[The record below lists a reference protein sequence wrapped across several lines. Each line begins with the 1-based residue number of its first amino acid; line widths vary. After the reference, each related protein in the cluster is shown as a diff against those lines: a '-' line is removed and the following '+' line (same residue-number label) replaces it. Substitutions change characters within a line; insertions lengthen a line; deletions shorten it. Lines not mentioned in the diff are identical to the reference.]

1 MKILGMYDSAGKAA
15 AAASAIRQAQ
25 QGDVVAYSP
34 TAEPR
39 LVEPRTVRS
48 SPIRLFTLLG
58 GLVGGAIGIALPVY
72 TMLDWSLVVGG
83 QPILSIPPIV
93 VIAFELSML
102 CAALGGFLGFLVLGG
117 IAYGRNRGVR
127 RAVYGRSVRDRGD
140 LRRGRRG
147 CRAGE
152 PRTGGSRGGQGWL
165 DAGLVFGELWSWSCW
180 AACAWADASRFPT

>member
-72 TMLDWSLVVGG
+72 TMLDSSLMVGG

-117 IAYGRNRGVR
+117 LPTVATGAFDERCTDDRFAIVVTCAEGDGDAVR
-127 RAVYGRSVRDRGD
+127 AN
-140 LRRGRRG
+140 LE
-147 CRAGE
+147 RAGAE
-152 PRTGGSRGGQGWL
+152 EVR
-165 DAGLVFGELWSWSCW
+165 AG
-180 AACAWADASRFPT
+180 